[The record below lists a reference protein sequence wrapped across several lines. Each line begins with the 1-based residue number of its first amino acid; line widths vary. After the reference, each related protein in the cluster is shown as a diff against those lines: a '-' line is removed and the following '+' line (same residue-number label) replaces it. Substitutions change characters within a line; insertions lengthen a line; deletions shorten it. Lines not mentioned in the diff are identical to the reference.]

1 MPGDQVR
8 VSGYIKS
15 DLRAVLEDQVRTED
29 CLGIKSE
36 FGGYIEGY
44 SQNKAFIEGSS

>member
-1 MPGDQVR
+1 MLWG
-8 VSGYIKS
+8 IKS
-15 DLRAVLEDQVRTED
+15 DLRAILEDQVRAED

-44 SQNKAFIEGSS
+44 SQSKVFFEGSS